1 MNLTGSV
8 ITCELVSMKVFTSRG
23 ITSFSFSHTSR
34 LYMRCS
40 LVEESSSTTA
50 PRLAAP
56 LGGNISAMLTSYV
69 FRGNILLIAL
79 QANFVSLTR
88 LPKETIFM
96 SVIYLKYNCRRT
108 KAFHSPF
115 IALKPRTMAKRLH
128 SWVTQKL
135 SVAFA
140 ILRKSAAAPFTKSTN
155 ANARKTDR
163 HRAKKTKFIVPGPN
177 GLTNEPRIVNEN
189 KSGLGRSA
197 RLGDWADKNN

>member
-69 FRGNILLIAL
+69 FRGGYPFDCTSRLLCIAHQTAQRDYLHVCDIFEIQL
-79 QANFVSLTR
+79 QTNESFSL
-88 LPKETIFM
+88 
-96 SVIYLKYNCRRT
+96 
-108 KAFHSPF
+108 AFYS
-115 IALKPRTMAKRLH
+115 
-128 SWVTQKL
+128 TQ
-135 SVAFA
+135 ATHDGQ
-140 ILRKSAAAPFTKSTN
+140 AAAQLSYPEIVCCICNSTEKC
-155 ANARKTDR
+155 RSSIYK
-163 HRAKKTKFIVPGPN
+163 
-177 GLTNEPRIVNEN
+177 VNKRQCSQN
-189 KSGLGRSA
+189 
-197 RLGDWADKNN
+197 